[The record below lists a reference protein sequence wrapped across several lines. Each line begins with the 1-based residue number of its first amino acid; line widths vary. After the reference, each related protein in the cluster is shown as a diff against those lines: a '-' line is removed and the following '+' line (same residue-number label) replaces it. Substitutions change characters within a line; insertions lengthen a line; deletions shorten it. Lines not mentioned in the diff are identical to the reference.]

1 MFLDAVC
8 AELCATRH
16 LLSQFPYAKAVR
28 LWDDLLAS
36 ESIVQLVHYV
46 SVAMTLRIRERL
58 LRADFS
64 TAMLLLLNYQHA
76 GTSPERLV
84 SQANALRDDPTPQ
97 TGTEI
102 RRENMRLTGEIS
114 SSHTIEDTQP
124 ERSRSSF
131 SSWARSGANQLAAF
145 AQRVR
150 AGQKEGEY
158 GWSPRA
164 AELVFSRGPRDPQ
177 HQNRRAMLS
186 LDDEWA
192 DTSAVGAGYSE
203 TAAKELGITE
213 STGKPLGGSGTDGYS
228 EDATTRNEHI
238 PGNAANGTKPED
250 ATTGSLL
257 AASQGASN
265 ASGDPLGVT

>member
-164 AELVFSRGPRDPQ
+164 AELVFSRGSRDPQ

-192 DTSAVGAGYSE
+192 ETSAVGAGYSE
-203 TAAKELGITE
+203 TAAKELGNSET
-213 STGKPLGGSGTDGYS
+213 TGKPLGGSSTDTR
-228 EDATTRNEHI
+228 TTNEHI
-238 PGNAANGTKPED
+238 PGNAADKTKRED

-257 AASQGASN
+257 AASQGTSS

>member
-1 MFLDAVC
+1 M
-8 AELCATRH
+8 
-16 LLSQFPYAKAVR
+16 Q
-28 LWDDLLAS
+28 LWDDLLAR

-64 TAMLLLLNYQHA
+64 TAMLLLLHYEHT

-97 TGTEI
+97 TGTEV
-102 RRENMRLTGEIS
+102 RRENMHLTGEITS
-114 SSHTIEDTQP
+114 SYTIEGAQP

-164 AELVFSRGPRDPQ
+164 TELVFSRGSRDLQ

-203 TAAKELGITE
+203 TAANELGNTE
-213 STGKPLGGSGTDGYS
+213 TTEKPLGGPASDSYS
-228 EDATTRNEHI
+228 EDTRTGNKHA
-238 PGNAANGTKPED
+238 PGNAANETKHAD
-250 ATTGSLL
+250 ATTSSLL
-257 AASQGASN
+257 AASQGASS
-265 ASGDPLGVT
+265 ASGDPLGAT